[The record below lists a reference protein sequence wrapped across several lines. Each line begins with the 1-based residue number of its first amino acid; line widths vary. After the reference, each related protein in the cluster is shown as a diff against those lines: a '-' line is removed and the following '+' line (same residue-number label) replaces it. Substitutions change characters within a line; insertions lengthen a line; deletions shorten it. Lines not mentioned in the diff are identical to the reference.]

1 MTNLIVWPDHGT
13 IRRLLPQ
20 SFKKNLKDCEWIID
34 CSETFI
40 EKPKNLTERAQTW
53 SNYKHDNTSKYLI
66 GITFAGA
73 IRFLS
78 LGWGGRVLDKQ
89 IMKESVFF
97 FNNVFRGDCI
107 LADRDF
113 NVKEELRG
121 LGATLKIL
129 SFT

>member
-34 CSETFI
+34 CSEKFI

-73 IRFLS
+73 MRFLS

-97 FNNVFRGDCI
+97 SITFLGVIAHLQIEI
-107 LADRDF
+107 LM
-113 NVKEELRG
+113 
-121 LGATLKIL
+121 
-129 SFT
+129 